1 MQGNSSSLRRAAAF
15 VRPPPT
21 CGRPQKCFINMGYS
35 LRRGYWYSYSKAHY
49 NYYTPEHHTTSLH
62 YVQCLSNHI
71 SRTIE
76 VFQRPPPTQQT
87 HSLECLV
94 AVCVCVVDPSNIGLQ
109 LAQSSRRRSSCVRC
123 RHSCHDHGGH
133 GGRMAAYGLI
143 PTTLWCW

>member
-1 MQGNSSSLRRAAAF
+1 M
-15 VRPPPT
+15 
-21 CGRPQKCFINMGYS
+21 
-35 LRRGYWYSYSKAHY
+35 
-49 NYYTPEHHTTSLH
+49 
-62 YVQCLSNHI
+62 LSNHI

-76 VFQRPPPTQQT
+76 VFQRPPPPTQQT

-94 AVCVCVVDPSNIGLQ
+94 AVCVVDPSNIGLQ

-133 GGRMAAYGLI
+133 GGRMAAYGLL